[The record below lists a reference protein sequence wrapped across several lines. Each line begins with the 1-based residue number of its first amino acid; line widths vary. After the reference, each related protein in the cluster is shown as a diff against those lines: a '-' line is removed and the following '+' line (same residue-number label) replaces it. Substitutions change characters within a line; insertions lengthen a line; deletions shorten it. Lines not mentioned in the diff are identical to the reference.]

1 MFYFG
6 HVFFQNNALPLQLF
20 GFIYYT
26 EYLKFLLRLQT
37 EAGRAKHKRQLA
49 NISGFRLGRS
59 ATLVVQEN
67 PAELETAYRPLLT
80 LIEKLNKARLF
91 HLGMYPFRIKRSHS
105 SFSGSSITQ
114 GI

>member
-1 MFYFG
+1 LFYFG

-59 ATLVVQEN
+59 ATLAVQKN

-80 LIEKLNKARLF
+80 LIEKLNKEPLV
-91 HLGMYPFRIKRSHS
+91 
-105 SFSGSSITQ
+105 SFGDVFFQDKTLPL
-114 GI
+114 